1 MNESRVESK
10 SLRLSTLDLKIMADK
25 VVVKAEKR
33 EDRGKNDARRLRS
46 AGKVPVIVYGG
57 GGESVAAAA
66 DLKDLAAILRSDTG
80 QNTIFTI
87 DMAGEGANDVIFHDR
102 QIDPIKGRLM
112 HADLRRLAKGE
123 KIEVTVPI
131 HLIGEAAGLI
141 EEGAVLNQQIREIKV
156 LCEPSKIPEFIEV
169 DVTNLETGESIQ
181 VSDLKVAESVEILE
195 LPESVVASIVVVREE
210 ELEPQTEE
218 AAEPEIVGKDGAE
231 TEGEDK

>member
-1 MNESRVESK
+1 
-10 SLRLSTLDLKIMADK
+10 MADK
-25 VVVKAEKR
+25 VVVKAEIR

-57 GGESVAAAA
+57 GSESVAAAA

-87 DMAGEGANDVIFHDR
+87 DMAGEGTNDVIFHDR
-102 QIDPIKGRLM
+102 QIDPIRGRLI

-131 HLIGEAAGLI
+131 HLIGEAVGLN
-141 EEGAVLNQQIREIKV
+141 EEGAVLNQPIREIKV
-156 LCEPSKIPEFIEV
+156 LCEPSKIPEFIEI
-169 DVTNLETGESIQ
+169 DVTNLESGDSVH
-181 VSDLKVAESVEILE
+181 VSDLKVTEGVEILE
-195 LPESVVASIVVVREE
+195 LPESVVASLVVVREE

-218 AAEPEIVGKDGAE
+218 ATQPEIVGKEDGD
-231 TEGEDK
+231 TDSEDKS

>member
-1 MNESRVESK
+1 MNLEPETK
-10 SLRLSTLDLKIMADK
+10 NMADK

-87 DMAGEGANDVIFHDR
+87 DMAGEGTNDVIFHDR
-102 QIDPIKGRLM
+102 QIDPIRGRLI

-123 KIEVTVPI
+123 KIEVTVSI
-131 HLIGEAAGLI
+131 HLVGEAAGLN
-141 EEGAVLNQQIREIKV
+141 EEGAVLNQQLREIKV

-169 DVTNLETGESIQ
+169 DVTNLETGEFVH
-181 VSDLKVAESVEILE
+181 VSDLKVAEGVEILE
-195 LPESVVASIVVVREE
+195 LPEAVVVSIVVVKEE
-210 ELEPQTEE
+210 ELESQTEE
-218 AAEPEIVGKDGAE
+218 SAEPAIVGKESEE
-231 TEGEDK
+231 TEN

>member
-1 MNESRVESK
+1 
-10 SLRLSTLDLKIMADK
+10 MADK

-87 DMAGEGANDVIFHDR
+87 DMAGEGTNDVIFHDR
-102 QIDPIKGRLM
+102 QIDPIKGRLI

-131 HLIGEAAGLI
+131 HLIGEPEET
-141 EEGAVLNQQIREIKV
+141 EEGGVLTQQLREIKV
-156 LCEPSKIPEFIEV
+156 KCVPSKIPEYIEV
-169 DVTNLETGESIQ
+169 DVSALQMGETIT
-181 VSDLKVAESVEILE
+181 VADLKVDEDVEVLDDAELLI
-195 LPESVVASIVVVREE
+195 ASIVFVKEPD
-210 ELEPQTEE
+210 LEPTPEDE
-218 AAEPEIVGKDGAE
+218 LTEPELVGDEDEGDKPGAV
-231 TEGEDK
+231 TDEGDAENS